1 VIGARATRPAL
12 AVLAALLVLA
22 QHAAPAGAVASVAPA
37 ARGLAHGRLYVD
49 PAVAETIDAGTRA
62 KVARQ
67 LARRGDPIYVA
78 IVPFA
83 QGDAFDADGTRFLT
97 ALAGRAQR
105 PGVYVTYDVGGILLT
120 RGYRT
125 ARAAVDRADQAA
137 NVANLE
143 SRFGSPPGPRLET
156 FLGALDDPGLSD
168 RERRASD
175 AFNRSVG
182 TGGRVSTTPGSG
194 AGSNGDGGGGG
205 WGGLPVLIAAV
216 AVVLAAGAVLLARR
230 RRARPV
236 DDRPVLPARVVSL
249 AREASRDDLAERADA
264 MLIELSGLIDAAPPS
279 AGTQRA
285 LDAYEAAERVLRTG
299 EPDVP
304 DLVGALVCID
314 LGAQR

>member
-1 VIGARATRPAL
+1 
-12 AVLAALLVLA
+12 
-22 QHAAPAGAVASVAPA
+22 
-37 ARGLAHGRLYVD
+37 
-49 PAVAETIDAGTRA
+49 
-62 KVARQ
+62 
-67 LARRGDPIYVA
+67 
-78 IVPFA
+78 
-83 QGDAFDADGTRFLT
+83 
-97 ALAGRAQR
+97 
-105 PGVYVTYDVGGILLT
+105 VYVTYDVGGILLT

-143 SRFGSPPGPRLET
+143 SRFGSPPEPRLET

-194 AGSNGDGGGGG
+194 AGGNGGGGG

-216 AVVLAAGAVLLARR
+216 AVVLAAGAVLLACR

-236 DDRPVLPARVVSL
+236 DDRPVLPARVFSL

-285 LDAYEAAERVLRTG
+285 LDAYEAAERVLRAG
-299 EPDVP
+299 ERDVP

-314 LGAQR
+314 LGRAALSDDGTLPPPCTYDPRHGPSHGRPVTVDGTELRLCRSCHADVRAGRPADVLRDGAGRPYFDDAGPWAASGYGAWSDPIRAVLDRR